1 MITLYHNPR
10 CRKSRETLELIQ
22 EKGESLEIKLY
33 LKEPPTAKELKEVLA
48 KLGLRPLELIRKQEA
63 IFKEKFKGKEF
74 ADDQWIDVMVVHPIL
89 IERPIAIKG
98 NTALIGRPPSK
109 VQELM

>member
-22 EKGESLEIKLY
+22 AKGESLKIKLY
-33 LKEPPTAKELKEVLA
+33 LKEPPTAKELTEVLA
-48 KLGLRPLELIRKQEA
+48 KLGFHPLELIRKQEA

-74 ADDQWIDVMVVHPIL
+74 TDDQWIEVMVAHPIL
-89 IERPIAIKG
+89 IERPIAIKE

-109 VQELM
+109 VQELL

>member
-22 EKGESLEIKLY
+22 EKGETLKIKLY
-33 LKEPPTAKELKEVLA
+33 LKEPPTVKELREVLA

-63 IFKEKFKGKEF
+63 VFKEKFKGKEF
-74 ADDQWIDVMVVHPIL
+74 ADDQWIDVMVAHPIL

-98 NTALIGRPPSK
+98 NTALIGRPPSN
-109 VQELM
+109 VLELL